1 MGQFD
6 LLIMAKMA
14 TCACGWTVISPVGD
28 EDVKKHILIHL
39 RDTHP
44 GTKISEDEIKAMIK
58 SV

>member
-1 MGQFD
+1 MG
-6 LLIMAKMA
+6 KMV

-39 RDTHP
+39 SDTHP
-44 GTKISEDEIKAMIK
+44 GTMVSEDEIRTMIK

>member
-1 MGQFD
+1 
-6 LLIMAKMA
+6 MAKML

-39 RDTHP
+39 RDIHP
-44 GTKISEDEIKAMIK
+44 GTTISEDEIRTMIK